1 MSELKTVRVRGIG
14 RSVAAPFRAFWKSY
28 GRLAQFPFALVGS
41 GTLGTLVNSLLV
53 QPSHKTPSAIGGM
66 ALGMAAFM
74 VALIFTSQRKGR
86 KEWFVYSRRV
96 YSELA
101 LLGFFVLFQRLVGP
115 NFVAACIFF
124 FALCAT
130 GKLNVEKH
138 SPRWVRWLFMVC
150 TLMAMSLIIYCFW
163 TIIPT
168 FLYFITGQDWSI
180 SERGLGTALYLQGAS
195 IPSFYMVW
203 LGKEAT
209 KIWKHNWKLAL
220 ARFVVDLS
228 IAAALVV
235 FYLNLSRETRTDP
248 LLTQFEW
255 VYYFSWVIGLWILQR
270 SRARFANITESTLI
284 WPLVWGS
291 MSLIGLVQGG
301 MALLLR

>member
-14 RSVAAPFRAFWKSY
+14 RTFAAPFRAFWKSHS
-28 GRLAQFPFALVGS
+28 RAVQFPFALIGS
-41 GTLGTLVNSLLV
+41 GTLGTVVNSLLV
-53 QPSHKTPSAIGGM
+53 LHTQKRPSAIGGM
-66 ALGMAAFM
+66 ALGMVVF
-74 VALIFTSQRKGR
+74 VALFIGTYRRKVWS
-86 KEWFVYSRRV
+86 EWLICCRRF

-115 NFVAACIFF
+115 NFFAACTFF

-130 GKLNVEKH
+130 CWLNIEKH
-138 SPRWVRWLFMVC
+138 NPRWIRWLFMVC
-150 TLMAMSLIIYCFW
+150 TLMAMSPIIYCCW

-195 IPSFYMVW
+195 IPSFYIIW

-228 IAAALVV
+228 ITAALVV
-235 FYLNLSRETRTDP
+235 FHFHLSYETRTDP
-248 LLTQFEW
+248 FLSQFGW
-255 VYYFSWVIGLWILQR
+255 VYYFSWVIGLWVLQR